1 VEKAR
6 GEESDKKKK
15 KKEKREKREE
25 KTTKRR
31 DEGGLKKNL
40 KKIFLTFQSYPRLL
54 SQARIAFCLL
64 ASWPLPAAQFFFVR
78 ARCSR
83 KKRTRASAFREKK
96 KKNRRRRSSFDL
108 LLRERE
114 RKESN
119 SVIHIFPRVEFKR
132 FKSLN
137 VHSGLLARY
146 DSLKLPRG
154 KPRSTNETE
163 LRVTRKAAVI
173 TDRFGRDCHHET
185 RIQRSSKA
193 RELGERKRRVEAS
206 GATSGRALEN
216 LCRVSQH

>member
-1 VEKAR
+1 VEKER
-6 GEESDKKKK
+6 GEESDEKKKK
-15 KKEKREKREE
+15 KRREK
-25 KTTKRR
+25 KKRQR
-31 DEGGLKKNL
+31 GATRGALKKNL
-40 KKIFLTFQSYPRLL
+40 KKIFLTFFN
-54 SQARIAFCLL
+54 RIRAFCRRPAFCLL
-64 ASWPLPAAQFFFVR
+64 AAQFFFVR
-78 ARCSR
+78 THCLR